1 MRHIEIKVLGQW
13 LPLLMMVTTMG
24 TTYGQGISLDPGLLT
39 DQSLS
44 AYSTDFPDWLQDNV
58 KIYESPNPK
67 RNSIWEEEDMYTIDF
82 TKFYNNDYKKDY
94 KKEEKEP
101 YTVFMKVALKASEI
115 PEDSRK
121 NKFIEVDLFL
131 YDEKKEHGYDE
142 DLKLISIY
150 TSYDKY
156 LNFYE
161 TRDGETSDFIASS
174 DKARKGPFNKPY
186 NTNLIKQAL
195 WNLNLATKVKN
206 ITDGKVVFRITFHQV
221 GKLVDLNLKN
231 VGLDEIKP
239 QQLLYAKDNNVFD
252 NPSKKETVVDFP
264 QSTGITIDRWT
275 WKSGKRL
282 YGTTN
287 NILNIAELDLSS
299 SSNVELKLDYVFKD
313 PRVDPNDFNPK
324 TLRTKNGKG
333 PGLKDAKQ
341 LAASDP
347 MDQVE
352 AIMLDQPQ
360 SGMFDVVS
368 HRAARAGALFAVN
381 GAFYDYYYYCLP
393 GVKTSLKVNGA
404 WRYEPDIFNH
414 RNTGALVFN
423 KDNKFEFLRNDRE
436 YDFIGDKNGHS
447 YYEAKNAYKEQW
459 DEWPNLMSGG
469 HFSQKGM
476 PYRFFEP
483 EVTKELKK
491 NGDYFWEDPRRTYP
505 NIDGITESK
514 YKDWNATEF
523 RIWARIACQRY
534 DTAENPFSFSDAFN
548 PTYLH
553 KDGIVNINGDRIDF
567 IEGKANK
574 IYTTVDYRRYPHE
587 FGIQKRGRTFIA
599 KKGRK
604 FYIITADGEYNLDC
618 QLENKGY
625 KDKDARYYA
634 TRAPGLTID
643 ELSDLSQKLEFDALL
658 NLDGGGSSTF
668 FVNGKG
674 MLQTP
679 YAGHAEG
686 PMQQR
691 YLSTTMMIVPKIVKD
706 NIKPKSNVN
715 QGHLY
720 FDNSGLQSESFGF
733 QHHHIYGCSPSEDA
747 IAPIIP
753 YRDWPKVRALSLTPS
768 IDKLTKVG
776 TDDDEGLIM
785 GTFNAGLASS
795 GTEGAILFAISE
807 NGQYIK
813 KKEEGT
819 NLDTEKV
826 FANPKSLFVIGVGK
840 MPKMLR
846 KVLGKFHFYASHDIS
861 RLEAWKEYLRDEN
874 NDQAFYSILVNNNK
888 ISHYVFDKTK
898 NWSHYLDG
906 KWHQFTVSYHTDY
919 DGGYLSNT
927 LNTYVDGIE
936 VTFDD
941 TFLERTEEFEDP
953 SYFFHLDDVTHA
965 MIGAIPLKG
974 NYLTPK
980 QSNLAVD
987 NYMFVVGGSALE
999 DFHLDLINAQGVPH
1013 SLDDAIK
1020 NFSLDIASNDYMLP
1034 DSYSNLKW
1042 SDHTKNRWYLQF
1054 EEGTGY
1060 HAHAV
1065 NENQVLDESGKPHFY
1080 GLNLWGSWVTDNAA
1094 KKEVAETAK
1103 ALDSIVD
1110 PITDEPLNANQTLEF
1125 GSAGVS
1131 HVEEAPDASAT
1142 NSLTED
1148 TLRHSW
1154 NVYPNPA
1161 SSSLFLD
1168 LVLEESTPL
1177 DIYLF
1182 NLSGQQ
1188 LFHARSARMERGK
1201 NQVDLG
1207 EIARRFGG
1215 KQQLYTL
1222 KVRGNGFAPIDTK
1235 VMIK

>member
-1 MRHIEIKVLGQW
+1 MRHIEIKVLGEW
-13 LPLLMMVTTMG
+13 LPLLMMLTIMG
-24 TTYGQGISLDPGLLT
+24 TIYGQGIGLDPMALT

-67 RNSIWEEEDMYTIDF
+67 KNPIWEEEDMYTINF
-82 TKFYNNDYKKDY
+82 
-94 KKEEKEP
+94 KELLGKQGTEKP
-101 YTVFMKVALKASEI
+101 TAFMKVALKASEI
-115 PEDSRK
+115 PKNSRK
-121 NKFIEVDLFL
+121 NSFIEVDLFL
-131 YDEKKEHGYDE
+131 YDEEEEHGYDE
-142 DLKLISIY
+142 GQKLISIFM
-150 TSYDKY
+150 TYDRY
-156 LNFYE
+156 LNYFE
-161 TRDGETSDFIASS
+161 IGDGETSRFIASKNES
-174 DKARKGPFNKPY
+174 MKAPNSKTYDSNR
-186 NTNLIKQAL
+186 IKQAL
-195 WNLNLATKVKN
+195 WNLGLATKLKN
-206 ITDGKVVFRITFHQV
+206 TTEGKVVFRMTFHQV
-221 GKLVDLNLKN
+221 GKLVNLQ
-231 VGLDEIKP
+231 VEGLGEIEP
-239 QQLLYAKDNNVFD
+239 QQLLYAKSNNVFND
-252 NPSKKETVVDFP
+252 PSKKETVVDFP

-275 WKSGKRL
+275 WNSGKRL

-287 NILNIAELDLSS
+287 NILNIAELDFSA
-299 SSNVELKLDYVFKD
+299 SSNVELQLDYVFKD
-313 PRVDPNDFNPK
+313 PRSDPENFNPK
-324 TLRTKNGKG
+324 TLKNNDGS
-333 PGLKDAKQ
+333 PGILS
-341 LAASDP
+341 ASELEDKP
-347 MDQVE
+347 SMDIVQS
-352 AIMLDQPQ
+352 IMLDQPQ
-360 SGMFDVVS
+360 AGMFDVVS

-393 GVKTSLKVNGA
+393 GVKTSLKVDGT
-404 WRYEPDIFNH
+404 WRYVPDIFNH

-423 KDNKFEFLRNDRE
+423 KNNDFKFLRNDRE
-436 YDFIGDKNGHS
+436 YDFIGDKTGYS
-447 YYEAKNAYKEQW
+447 YDAAKSAYLEQGGG
-459 DEWPNLMSGG
+459 WPNLMSGG
-469 HFSQKGM
+469 HFSELGK

-483 EVTKELKK
+483 EIIKELKE
-491 NGDYFWEDPRRTYP
+491 NGDYFWENPRRTYP
-505 NIDGITESK
+505 NIDDITESK
-514 YKDWNATEF
+514 YKNWNATEF

-534 DTAENPFSFSDAFN
+534 DTAENHFSFSDAFN
-548 PTYLH
+548 PAYLH
-553 KDGIVNINGDRIDF
+553 QDGMVKINNNQIDF
-567 IEGKANK
+567 TGGKANK
-574 IYTTVDYRRYPHE
+574 IYTTVDYRRYKHE

-604 FYIITADGEYNLDC
+604 FYIITADGEYNLNC
-618 QLENKGY
+618 QLEYKGY
-625 KDKDARYYA
+625 KGKDARYYA
-634 TRAPGLTID
+634 TVAPGLTID

-691 YLSTTMMIVPKIVKD
+691 YLSTTLMIVPKIVKG
-706 NIKPKSNVN
+706 NIKPKKNVN

-733 QHHHIYGCSPSEDA
+733 QHHHIYGCPPSEDA

-768 IDKLTKVG
+768 IDKFTKVSDANKG
-776 TDDDEGLIM
+776 GLIT
-785 GTFNAGLASS
+785 GTFNGGLASS
-795 GTEGAILFAISE
+795 GTEGAILFALSE
-807 NGQYIK
+807 NGQYTK
-813 KKEEGT
+813 RKEEKT
-819 NLDTEKV
+819 NLDTKEI
-826 FANPKSLFVIGVGK
+826 FTDPGSLFVIGVGK
-840 MPKMLR
+840 MPEMLR
-846 KVLGKFHFYASHDIS
+846 KVLGKFHFYDSNTTA
-861 RLEAWKEYLRDEN
+861 RQEAWEGYLTDN
-874 NDQAFYSILVNNNK
+874 NQAFYSILVNNNK
-888 ISHYVFDKTK
+888 IYHYVFDKA
-898 NWSHYLDG
+898 NSWSHYLDG
-906 KWHQFTVSYHTDY
+906 KWHQFTVSYNNEQHHT
-919 DGGYLSNT
+919 GYSSNA
-927 LNTYVDGIE
+927 LYTYVDGIE

-941 TFLERTEEFEDP
+941 DAYLWEVDSLEDP
-953 SYFFHLDDVTHA
+953 SYFFQLNDVTHA

-980 QSNLAVD
+980 KSNLKVD
-987 NYMFVVGGSALE
+987 NYMFLVGHSALE
-999 DFHLDLINAQGVPH
+999 ELRIYLIDKYNAPFDLGA
-1013 SLDDAIK
+1013 AIK
-1020 NFSLDIASNDYMLP
+1020 QFSSDIASNDYTLP
-1034 DSYSNLKW
+1034 DSYDSFEW
-1042 SDHTKNRWYLQF
+1042 SDPAKNRWYLQF

-1065 NENQVLDESGKPHFY
+1065 NDTQALDENGKPYFY
-1080 GLNLWGSWVTDNAA
+1080 GLNLWGSWVTESSA
-1094 KKEVAETAK
+1094 KKEVADTAK

-1110 PITDEPLNANQTLEF
+1110 PITDEPLNANPTLEF

-1131 HVEEAPDASAT
+1131 HTEEAPDASAT

-1188 LFHARSARMERGK
+1188 LFHARSARMERGT
-1201 NQVDLG
+1201 NRVDLG